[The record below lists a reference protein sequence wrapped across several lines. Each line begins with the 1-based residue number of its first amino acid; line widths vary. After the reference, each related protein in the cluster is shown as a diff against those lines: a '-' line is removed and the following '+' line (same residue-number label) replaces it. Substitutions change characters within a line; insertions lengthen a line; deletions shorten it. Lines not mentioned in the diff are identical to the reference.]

1 MPFPTLSNFSG
12 MQDKT
17 PDELARLRKE
27 LQWLLQSLDHFNVKE
42 LYTEYCSIKSKD
54 GETII
59 DGPKLLM
66 SDKQATPV
74 LRLRQ
79 GYDDVTG
86 DFLFEL
92 YDALGNKTVGIDSN
106 GQATFTGT
114 ITGGVIQ
121 TAVGGNDRIVITN
134 NSLATYKHDLITETD
149 YKNGIAWGFDE
160 GSNYGDVVFYDAGVP
175 VMQFYNNL
183 AGDGYSIKPLNA
195 ATVFAE
201 GAWNFTYADITGL
214 ITDEVGDHRHSTDT
228 GYTGYAGGHGHIV
241 NGG

>member
-1 MPFPTLSNFSG
+1 

-201 GAWNFTYADITGL
+201 GSWDFFYADITGL
-214 ITDEVGDHRHSTDT
+214 VTDTVGDHRHSY
-228 GYTGYAGGHGHIV
+228 GESSYTGYSGGHSHSV